1 MDASPTRSGSAW
13 SGPFDAAAF
22 DAALARP
29 EPSALR
35 RLREAAYETYRA
47 LPPPS
52 ASDEEWRRTDPA
64 RFDPAD
70 AGAAPAPAA
79 PSSPLMP
86 GTVPDGFDLLVRI
99 GKRGCEIV
107 DPAGLIAAGRIGVI
121 PLDEAAAADA
131 DSVARLLSLGPP
143 ETKPDKYQAMH
154 DAFAAGGYLLRVRD
168 GGANACRV
176 LWHAVHEDGPVAM
189 PRLLVDAAPG
199 ARISLLEFHESGAD
213 APRFVL
219 GSRRIRAAE
228 GASVEVRQVQAVA
241 PGTRWMEHVYG
252 VAGRDA
258 RIETLCAHL
267 GADSV
272 RTRLGLEAAEPGAVL
287 RMDGLFFA
295 SAGQHID
302 QSTLQVH
309 SSPDT
314 ASTLLYKGAA
324 KGDGRS
330 VYRGLIVAG
339 RGAVRIDAYQKNNNL
354 LLNDGA
360 RADSLPG
367 LRIDA
372 DDLKC
377 THGAT
382 CGSLDPEQV
391 FYLRA
396 RGLSEAEARRLLV
409 EGFFAEIARRIPA
422 GPVADAVHD
431 AIAAR
436 LSA

>member
-1 MDASPTRSGSAW
+1 MDASPTRPSAAW

-22 DAALARP
+22 DAVRDRP
-29 EPSALR
+29 EPPALR
-35 RLREAAYETYRA
+35 RLREAAFETYRS
-47 LPPPS
+47 LPLPS
-52 ASDEEWRRTDPA
+52 ATDEEWRRTDPA
-64 RFDPAD
+64 RFDPAED
-70 AGAAPAPAA
+70 GPLPAPSVPRAVVR
-79 PSSPLMP
+79 P
-86 GTVPDGFDLLVRI
+86 GAVPDGFDLLVRTA
-99 GKRGCEIV
+99 GGTCEIA
-107 DPAGLIAAGRIGVI
+107 DPAGLIASGRVGVI
-121 PLDEAAAADA
+121 FLEQAAAENPE
-131 DSVARLLSLGPP
+131 SVERLLSPGPP
-143 ETKPDKYQAMH
+143 ELKPDKYQALH
-154 DAFAAGGYLLRVRD
+154 DAFAAGGFLLRVRD
-168 GGANACRV
+168 GGETPCRV
-176 LWHAVHEDGPVAM
+176 LWHAVHEGGPVAM

-199 ARISLLEFHESGAD
+199 ARLSMLEFHESGAA

-219 GSRRIRAAE
+219 GSRRIRADE
-228 GASVEVRQVQAVA
+228 GASVEIRQVQAMS
-241 PGTRWMEHVYG
+241 PGTRWMEHAYG
-252 VAGRDA
+252 VAARDA

-267 GADSV
+267 GADAV
-272 RTRLGLEAAEPGAVL
+272 RTRLGLEAAGSGAAL
-287 RMDGLFFA
+287 RLDGLFFA

-330 VYRGLIVAG
+330 VYRGLIVAR

-396 RGLSEAEARRLLV
+396 RGLSESEARRLLV

-422 GPVADAVHD
+422 GQVADAVHS

-436 LSA
+436 LGA